1 MKKVIIIAHDERN
14 YQRLKALVKGLF
26 PEVDVSSASNEWD
39 KENNTI
45 DNYLDADISND
56 LEIDH
61 D

>member
-26 PEVDVSSASNEWD
+26 PEVDVYSASDEWD

-45 DNYLDADISND
+45 DKHLDVEISND
-56 LEIDH
+56 RS
-61 D
+61 

>member
-26 PEVDVSSASNEWD
+26 PEVDVYSASDEWD
-39 KENNTI
+39 KDNNI
-45 DNYLDADISND
+45 NKCLDADISNNA
-56 LEIDH
+56 EIDP